1 MKTTTELQL
10 RKIALGLTAVLLLQ
24 VVWSGVSLLLATDP
38 EPILPAADSL
48 QVDDLHFGAA
58 LDEELSQEIVSRPV
72 FWRGREA
79 FTPGAA
85 TGETDKPKKRR
96 NTEIDGVTLQG
107 VYSTGD
113 RSGVIVS
120 YKEERQRLEPDD
132 SVAGWT
138 FTSLTGAAATFTN
151 GSDSR
156 ELPLEHALVAA
167 PREKSE
173 QEPKEKNEQE
183 QKEKDEQEPKQK
195 QQQQQQQKSEQAPT
209 SNKSNKHNKTGE

>member
-48 QVDDLHFGAA
+48 QVDDLQFGAA

-79 FTPGAA
+79 FTPAAA
-85 TGETDKPKKRR
+85 TGETDKPKKPR

-107 VYSTGD
+107 VYSTGEQ
-113 RSGVIVS
+113 SGVIVS
-120 YKEERQRLEPDD
+120 YKDERHRLQPDEEI
-132 SVAGWT
+132 AGWT
-138 FTSLTGAAATFTN
+138 FTSLTGAAATFTY
-151 GSDSR
+151 GSESK
-156 ELPLEHALVAA
+156 EIPLEHALVAPA
-167 PREKSE
+167 PKDKTEQTPRGKTDEPPREKT
-173 QEPKEKNEQE
+173 
-183 QKEKDEQEPKQK
+183 
-195 QQQQQQQKSEQAPT
+195 EQAPKPQ
-209 SNKSNKHNKTGE
+209 KSNKRDKTGG